1 MSFAPFEPP
10 DGRVDTLC
18 WLGSKLEFVAHL
30 QLSPSCHQAGL
41 PATLDALTAAA
52 DARTKALELKRAAAG
67 ESDPTR
73 RVHFV
78 VALQHGRT
86 LRSADGTFTRVPV
99 LNADGSKLKGYKFL
113 AFNVETLAR
122 YLEHLRLHRPSC
134 MNLFE
139 EVNAARGAARP
150 FGLRPVS
157 DAFLD

>member
-10 DGRVDTLC
+10 DGWVDTLLR
-18 WLGSKLEFVAHL
+18 WFS
-30 QLSPSCHQAGL
+30 
-41 PATLDALTAAA
+41 AAS
-52 DARTKALELKRAAAG
+52 DARKKALELTRAAAG

-78 VALQHGRT
+78 VALQHGTT
-86 LRSADGTFTRVPV
+86 LQSADGTYTRVPV
-99 LNADGSKLKGYKFL
+99 LNADGTKRKGYKFL

-150 FGLRPVS
+150 FNPGLLGSAPCLTLSLIERRNAP
-157 DAFLD
+157 FR